1 MVRQKKILFFILTF
15 IFSLSVFAGQKEEV
29 PRIFLFFGR
38 FHPLLLHLPIGAL
51 LLTFFMEIIGR
62 IRKNDINV
70 MITYALG
77 FSAFFSVL
85 TAIMGYLLS
94 LEGGYGKDV
103 LQIHMYAGFS
113 MATLTFLL
121 YIAKKAKE
129 GKLKKAYMPL
139 YISTLLLTIV
149 TGHYG
154 SILTHGDTFL
164 TAYSPFEFNSEH
176 EIIIETDSLY
186 YYKHVIRPILE
197 DKCIQCHNDNKTKGE
212 LNLTTMKHIMKGSE
226 NGEIIEAGLPL
237 KSPMFSSLLLPLEQ
251 EEHMPPTGKPQ
262 LTRNE
267 IWLIQHWIQTG
278 PDFEKQIVDYSS
290 NDTLTHYL
298 KEYLLFPI
306 KNIEDADMNVV
317 SRLIEDGFTI
327 RKLVF
332 DQPYLSA
339 TYTRPNQKIS
349 KKAMNNLSDISEQ
362 LIELN
367 LQESKLTD
375 DIAGSIKKLTS
386 LRTLRLDKT
395 MITDKTLLLLKEHE
409 DLSVLNLFNTTITNE
424 GLSELLN
431 SIELEKVFFG
441 NEENKEYTS
450 SNENI
455 IVGNTTILTEINEGF
470 IVKTKLDKPKFISNK
485 SIFEKEIKIDLQA
498 NLKGEKIH
506 YTLDGTEPDSTSL
519 VLDEPI
525 LLTKSVSFKAKSYKE
540 NWFSSDII
548 ERDFSLIKH
557 KIKEILVKYPP
568 NKSYSGIEKLIDLEK
583 GSELFRD
590 GKWNGFLDDFDATLD
605 MGEEMEFEGIAVN
618 CLEGLPSYIFYPTS
632 LEVYAGN
639 NKDAMKKVGTLAIPP
654 TDRIQDI
661 KIKSFILNFQKE
673 KARYIRVKMKNLKII
688 PKWHEGA
695 GADVFIFIDEV
706 MVL

>member
-1 MVRQKKILFFILTF
+1 
-15 IFSLSVFAGQKEEV
+15 
-29 PRIFLFFGR
+29 
-38 FHPLLLHLPIGAL
+38 
-51 LLTFFMEIIGR
+51 
-62 IRKNDINV
+62 
-70 MITYALG
+70 
-77 FSAFFSVL
+77 
-85 TAIMGYLLS
+85 
-94 LEGGYGKDV
+94 
-103 LQIHMYAGFS
+103 
-113 MATLTFLL
+113 
-121 YIAKKAKE
+121 
-129 GKLKKAYMPL
+129 
-139 YISTLLLTIV
+139 
-149 TGHYG
+149 
-154 SILTHGDTFL
+154 
-164 TAYSPFEFNSEH
+164 
-176 EIIIETDSLY
+176 
-186 YYKHVIRPILE
+186 
-197 DKCIQCHNDNKTKGE
+197 
-212 LNLTTMKHIMKGSE
+212 
-226 NGEIIEAGLPL
+226 
-237 KSPMFSSLLLPLEQ
+237 
-251 EEHMPPTGKPQ
+251 